1 MDKESHTRVRVIKD
15 TFLILAGVFSAA
27 LGLKGF
33 LLPNQF
39 IDGGVMGISILASLT
54 TGLSLAILVVV
65 LNIPFI
71 ILGYNQI
78 GMRFAVKS
86 VLAILG
92 LSLMLAL
99 LEFPEVTHDKLL
111 TAIFGGIFL
120 GSGIG
125 LCMRAES
132 VLDGTEIAAILLSKK
147 TSVSIGDLILI
158 FNIAIFSVGALVL
171 GIEISMYSVLTY
183 FAASKMVDFIIHGIE
198 EYLGVFIISTKND
211 AIKNTILKDLGR
223 GVTVL
228 NGRRGMSNAEQD
240 VLFCVFTRLEVP
252 KVRNIVKSIDETA
265 FIVTHRIDDTTGGVI
280 KKRPFHH

>member
-1 MDKESHTRVRVIKD
+1 LNQDKQSRVRIIKD
-15 TFLILAGVFSAA
+15 TFLILAGIFSAA

-39 IDGGVMGISILASLT
+39 IDGGVMGISILASIT

-71 ILGYNQI
+71 IIGYNQL
-78 GMRFAVKS
+78 GKHFAGKS
-86 VLAILG
+86 ILAILG

-99 LEFPEVTHDKLL
+99 LEFPEITHDKLL

-132 VLDGTEIAAILLSKK
+132 VLDGTEIAAILLAKK
-147 TSVSIGDLILI
+147 TSISIGDLILI
-158 FNIAIFSVGALVL
+158 FNIVIFSVGALVL
-171 GIEISMYSVLTY
+171 GIEIAMYSVLTY

-198 EYLGVFIISTKND
+198 EYIGVFIISEKNE
-211 AIKNTILKDLGR
+211 AIKQTILTDLGR

-228 NGRRGMSNAEQD
+228 NGRRGMSNADQD

-252 KVRNIVKSIDETA
+252 KIRAIVKSIDETA

-280 KKRPFHH
+280 KKRPFH